1 MAIKLEKGQRINL
14 EKNDGKKIQNICVG
28 INWGAIEKKGL
39 FGKKQMEAVDL
50 DASCATF
57 DVNNKILETIYFGN
71 LSSRDGSIRH
81 SGDDL
86 TGDMGGDDGLD
97 NEVITVNLSKLPSNV
112 EKIAFVLNSFRG
124 HDFKTIPFA
133 SIRIYEGTPS
143 RVNEIFATY
152 DIANDVTF
160 AGSVSMVMGIFYKR
174 NGEWK
179 FNAIGEATRDTRLQD
194 TLTTVISKYLQK

>member
-14 EKNDGKKIQNICVG
+14 EKGNGSKLQNICVG
-28 INWGAIEKKGL
+28 VNWGAIEKTG
-39 FGKKQMEAVDL
+39 FWGNKKMEAVDL
-50 DASCATF
+50 DGSCATF
-57 DVNNKILETIYFGN
+57 DDNNKALEVIYFGN
-71 LSSRDGSIRH
+71 LKSKNGSIRH

-97 NEVITVNLSKLPSNV
+97 NEVITVDLAKLSAEVS
-112 EKIAFVLNSFRG
+112 KIAFVLNSFRG

-143 RVNEIFATY
+143 HVNEVFATY

-160 AGSVSMVMGIFYKR
+160 AGSVSMVMGVFYKR
-174 NGEWK
+174 NSEWK
-179 FNAIGEATRDTRLQD
+179 FNAIGEATRDRDLKG
-194 TLTTVISKYLQK
+194 TLTTVVSKYL

>member
-14 EKNDGKKIQNICVG
+14 EKNNGTKLQNICVG
-28 INWGAIEKKGL
+28 VNWGAIEKSGW
-39 FGKKQMEAVDL
+39 FGQKKMEAVDL

-57 DVNNKILETIYFGN
+57 DDSNKMLEAIYFRN
-71 LSSRDGSIRH
+71 LKSNNGSIKH

-97 NEVITVNLSKLPSNV
+97 NEIITVDLSRLSPEV
-112 EKIAFVLNSFRG
+112 TKIAFVLNSFRG

-133 SIRIYEGTPS
+133 SIRLYEGTPTK
-143 RVNEIFATY
+143 VNEIFATY
-152 DIANDVTF
+152 DIANDASF
-160 AGSVSMVMGIFYKR
+160 AGSVSMVMGIFYKK

-179 FNAIGEATRDTRLQD
+179 FNAIGEATRDKDLES
-194 TLTTVISKYLQK
+194 TLKTVVSKYL

>member
-14 EKNDGKKIQNICVG
+14 EKSNGNKLQNICVG
-28 INWGAIEKKGL
+28 VNWGAIEKKGI
-39 FGKKQMEAVDL
+39 FGNKKLEAVDL

-57 DVNNKILETIYFGN
+57 NENKQPLEIIYFGN
-71 LSSRDGSIRH
+71 LKSKNASIKH

-97 NEVITVNLSKLPSNV
+97 NEVITVDLAKLPPEVN
-112 EKIAFVLNSFRG
+112 KIAFVLNSFRG

-143 RVNEIFATY
+143 HVNEIFATY
-152 DIANDVTF
+152 DIANDATF
-160 AGSVSMVMGIFYKR
+160 AGSVSMVMGVFYKR
-174 NGEWK
+174 NNEWK
-179 FNAIGEATRDTRLQD
+179 FNAIGEATRDRDLQG
-194 TLTTVISKYLQK
+194 TLTTVISKYL